1 MVASTTKTIE
11 MIREHKLKN
20 GVYVDVCI
28 ARRVQCL
35 RKLFVREF
43 DVSLR

>member
-11 MIREHKLKN
+11 MIREHKLMN
-20 GVYVDVCI
+20 DVYIDVRI
-28 ARRVQCL
+28 ARRMQCL
-35 RKLFVREF
+35 RKVFVREF